1 MLRMIISRV
10 VLFSSANR
18 SGEEIYTVR
27 RARESL
33 LDGFAQDAQLTRGA
47 EKCDVFFTVGLFD
60 CARSGQFERR
70 DWHTG
75 SLLMFLRRRRGTHI
89 DKRLNI

>member
-1 MLRMIISRV
+1 MLISRV

-33 LDGFAQDAQLTRGA
+33 LDGFAQDAQLTRSA
-47 EKCDVFFTVGLFD
+47 ENCDVFLRLD
-60 CARSGQFERR
+60 CLIVQDLDSLKDEIGIRVRS
-70 DWHTG
+70 
-75 SLLMFLRRRRGTHI
+75 
-89 DKRLNI
+89 

>member
-1 MLRMIISRV
+1 MLISRV

-47 EKCDVFFTVGLFD
+47 EKCDVFLRLD
-60 CARSGQFERR
+60 CLIVQDLDSLKDEIGIRVRS
-70 DWHTG
+70 
-75 SLLMFLRRRRGTHI
+75 
-89 DKRLNI
+89 